1 MTTRSFDGELTEL
14 DAVREALGAEY
25 EILQELGR
33 GGMAIVYRGLE
44 RELGREVAI
53 KVLPPSLAFDSSL
66 VERFQREARTS
77 AALEHPHIVPIYRV
91 GRSGRISYF
100 VMKLLRGRSLSDLL
114 AERVRLGA
122 AETRRM
128 LLETASALGYAAR
141 RGVVHRDVKPDNIM
155 IDDGRCMMTDYGI
168 ARTASDAR
176 LTATGMSV
184 GTPRYMSPEQARAK
198 EVDGRSDLY
207 SLGIVAYECLVGH
220 TPFDGEDAFG
230 ILMDHINAPL
240 PRPALATND
249 EWELFEVVERM
260 LAKRPEDRYQTA
272 DELIA
277 ALHAPHGAGQ
287 GDATVQRPA
296 ITRNRT
302 ITQGGPS
309 QEAEHSGPQPSAA
322 LNAALEVGAQLLKQQ
337 RPRVEAGLK
346 RLGAKRPDLG
356 ASAAAARAAITRQKP
371 KWQAGLARLSATAT
385 GVTGR
390 LRAMDPRRWYTIAA
404 VIVFSVSGYYVLHFA
419 TKHRS
424 RCAVTSTPP
433 PSTGAAKSADTDG
446 PRPLSVLLD
455 AVGTLDRGDDLDVYY
470 DVCGLASDASF
481 TTSVTVKRNG
491 GGLRKL
497 FGGGVGPVTATYDE
511 RARGEATR
519 RHRTVAFNEMPTGSY
534 TLELTVTDAAGRVRT
549 KSTAFQ
555 VAED

>member
-1 MTTRSFDGELTEL
+1 VTTRSFDGELTEL

-44 RELGREVAI
+44 RELAREVAI

-114 AERVRLGA
+114 RERGQLGA
-122 AETRRM
+122 ADTRRM

-155 IDDGRCMMTDYGI
+155 IDDGRCMVADFGI
-168 ARTASDAR
+168 ARTATDAK

-198 EVDGRSDLY
+198 ELDGRSDLY

-220 TPFDGEDAFG
+220 TPFDGDDAFG

-240 PRPALATND
+240 PRPALATNE
-249 EWELFEVVERM
+249 EWDLFEIVERM

-277 ALHAPHGAGQ
+277 ALNAHPTAGPS
-287 GDATVQRPA
+287 DATVQRQAVP
-296 ITRNRT
+296 RDRT
-302 ITQGGPS
+302 VTQPRQS
-309 QEAEHSGPQPSAA
+309 HEAEHSGPRPSAA

-371 KWQAGLARLSATAT
+371 KWHAGLARLSATMT

-390 LRAMDPRRWYTIAA
+390 LRAMDPRRLYVIAA
-404 VIVFSVSGYYVLHFA
+404 VIVLCVGGYYAAHFA

-424 RCAVTSTPP
+424 RCAVASTSTAAA
-433 PSTGAAKSADTDG
+433 GAAETADAETA
-446 PRPLSVLLD
+446 RPFSLLLD
-455 AVGTLDRGDDLDVYY
+455 AVGTLGPGDDLDVYY
-470 DVCGLASDASF
+470 DVCGLGSDVPF
-481 TTSVTVKRNG
+481 TTSMTVKRNG
-491 GGLRKL
+491 GGFRKL

-511 RARGEATR
+511 RARGEAAR
-519 RHRTVAFNEMPTGSY
+519 RHRTVDFDAMPAGSY
-534 TLELTVTDAAGRVRT
+534 TMELTVTDAAGRVRT
-549 KSTAFQ
+549 KRTSFQ